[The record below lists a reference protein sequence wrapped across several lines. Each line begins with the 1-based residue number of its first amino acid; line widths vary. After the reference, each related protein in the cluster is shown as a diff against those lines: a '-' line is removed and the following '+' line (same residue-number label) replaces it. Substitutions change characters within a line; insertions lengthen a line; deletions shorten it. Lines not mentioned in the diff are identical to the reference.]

1 MSGSILNGQV
11 RKCAQCGK
19 EFRIYGLVSMWMY
32 KKTHYMCSNKCY
44 EGWLDKW
51 MPKKKED

>member
-11 RKCAQCGK
+11 RKCALCGK

-32 KKTHYMCSNKCY
+32 KKHI
-44 EGWLDKW
+44 
-51 MPKKKED
+51 KEKHIICAQINVMKDG

>member
-1 MSGSILNGQV
+1 MSASILNGQV

-32 KKTHYMCSNKCY
+32 KKTYKGKTHYMCSNKCY
-44 EGWLDKW
+44 EG
-51 MPKKKED
+51 